1 MKPGYDQNSHQAEGD
16 SPPPDEAAAAARRDP
31 GSLPARFAPV
41 PWWTWLVWLL
51 VLAFVWQ
58 GLMASQVTPTRLV
71 QGANN
76 LGEFLA
82 QAFPPDFSRLRTL
95 SAAMYETLQMAL
107 IGVMAGAVLS
117 VPVALLAAA
126 NTTPHAA
133 VRTVVRLVVATCRTI
148 PDLVWAMVFLVAVGF
163 GPLAG
168 ILAITVDT
176 IGFCARFFSE
186 RIEEVKP
193 GPAEALASA
202 GAGRMGV
209 LAGAVLPE
217 VFPSFVATT
226 LYAVEKSVRA
236 AVVLGL
242 VGAGGIGMELRA
254 AMNLFQYQQALAVI
268 LIILVVVISC
278 EQLSIQLRRRLL

>member
-1 MKPGYDQNSHQAEGD
+1 MKPDA
-16 SPPPDEAAAAARRDP
+16 DP
-31 GSLPARFAPV
+31 TSKEEPRGPGRLPARFEPV
-41 PWWTWLVWLL
+41 SCWTWLGWLL

-58 GLMASQVTPTRLV
+58 GLMAAQVTPARLT

-82 QAFPPDFSRLRTL
+82 QAFPPDFSRLRSL

-107 IGVMAGAVLS
+107 IGVMAGALLS
-117 VPVALLAAA
+117 VPVALLAAG
-126 NTTPHAA
+126 NTTPHA
-133 VRTVVRLVVATCRTI
+133 VVRAGVRLIVAICRTI

-176 IGFCARFFSE
+176 VGFCARFFSE

-193 GPAEALASA
+193 GPAEALAST
-202 GAGRMGV
+202 GAGRVGV
-209 LAGAVLPE
+209 LVGAVLPE

-268 LIILVVVISC
+268 LIILAVVITC
-278 EQLSIQLRRRLL
+278 EQLSTQLRRRLL